1 MWYTDYRLVKHKKIF
16 GYIKMEVIQP
26 NHQIQDTKQF
36 HLSTRGDAGY
46 VINGNM
52 KSQILFNIPDAVV
65 VDESIDYIQFSI
77 PYAVVP
83 NSFYVINATN
93 NVLQVLQSS
102 ITSTY
107 TFPFGNYTASTFITQ
122 FKALLPNTFN
132 ITLGQN
138 NNQFTITHTTTNFTI
153 LGTSTIDSIMG
164 FSGNQVSTSLSLTMP
179 RVCNFLPL
187 PRICF
192 RCSKLANS
200 FTSSSIDSGDVIL
213 SIPNTAKLN
222 GQIIYTNNTNS
233 KTLFKLDSLRDFVVS
248 LTDDDGNLLDFN
260 GISSFWVFQFD
271 IFRKSLEKPM
281 SFRNIVNLVNSN
293 T

>member
-1 MWYTDYRLVKHKKIF
+1 
-16 GYIKMEVIQP
+16 MEIIQP
-26 NHQIQDTKQF
+26 SSHLVQDTKQF
-36 HLSTRGDAGY
+36 HLSTRGDAGT
-46 VINGNM
+46 VLNGNA
-52 KSQILFNIPDAVV
+52 KSQILFSIPDAVV
-65 VDESIDYIQFSI
+65 VDDSIEYIQFSV

-132 ITLGQN
+132 ITIGQN
-138 NNQFTITHTTTNFTI
+138 NNQFTITHTTTAFTI

-164 FSGNQVSTSLSLTMP
+164 FSGNQVSVGLSLTMP

-187 PRICF
+187 PRICI
-192 RCSKLANS
+192 RCGKLSNS

-222 GQIIYTNNTNS
+222 GQIIYTNNTGS
-233 KTLFKLDSLRDFVVS
+233 KNLFKLDSLRDFVVS

-271 IFRKSLEKPM
+271 IFRKSVERPM
-281 SFRNIVNLVNSN
+281 SFRNIVSLVNSKS
-293 T
+293 